1 MGISRDE
8 VFRVARLAH
17 IDLTAAE
24 AESLPAQLDRI
35 VEYVRQLEAVGGA
48 APGDAEGGGS
58 AGGAAPAFE
67 TPRTPLRADE
77 PGPCLPT
84 SDALAAAPARRGDL
98 LAVPRV
104 IGGEESA

>member
-1 MGISRDE
+1 MGISREE

-35 VEYVRQLEAVGGA
+35 VEYVRQLESVALAGEEA
-48 APGDAEGGGS
+48 ALETTPQ
-58 AGGAAPAFE
+58 
-67 TPRTPLRADE
+67 TPRRADE
-77 PGPCLPT
+77 PGPCLPVN
-84 SDALAAAPARRGDL
+84 DALAAAPARRGDL

-104 IGGEESA
+104 IGGEDGA

>member
-1 MGISRDE
+1 VGISRDE

-35 VEYVRQLEAVGGA
+35 VEYVRQLEAV
-48 APGDAEGGGS
+48 PP
-58 AGGAAPAFE
+58 AGGEAAFE

-77 PGPCLPT
+77 PGPCLPMN
-84 SDALAAAPARRGDL
+84 DALGAAPARRGDL

-104 IGGEESA
+104 IGGEDSA